1 METSGWFLLAFCEDL
16 MLKLWLQWKS
26 GKLSE
31 KQYLVEKN
39 ILLGQKIDKIRLQRS
54 GLKVRIQ
61 QIESE
66 GVKNG

>member
-1 METSGWFLLAFCEDL
+1 

-39 ILLGQKIDKIRLQRS
+39 VKLGQKIDVIRLQRLN
-54 GLKVRIQ
+54 LKARIQ